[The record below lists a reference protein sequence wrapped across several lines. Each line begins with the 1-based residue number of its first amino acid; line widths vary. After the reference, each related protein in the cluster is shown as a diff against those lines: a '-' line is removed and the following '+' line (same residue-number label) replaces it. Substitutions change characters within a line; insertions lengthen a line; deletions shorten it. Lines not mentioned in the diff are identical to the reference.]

1 MKLITIFLLFIS
13 LCFPFSSE
21 GQSIPS
27 SLANLLQQKV
37 DSFKFSNNLKG
48 ISAAVF
54 IPQLGTW
61 KGVSGI
67 SHAGNP
73 ITTEMLFGIASQSK
87 LFTGVLLLKLAENN
101 LIHLDDSLHKFLP
114 NYNNIDS
121 NITIRQLLNHTS
133 GLDDVT
139 SVPGYPDSMLNNP
152 NRIFTAGE
160 LMRWAGPP
168 NFAPGTGWS
177 YCNTNYLLAGLI
189 AESVTG
195 RSFHELLRDS
205 ILTPLS
211 LDSTYLDVYERYS
224 LSKAHPWQAGFNNN
238 GIPRTS
244 VNSAAWS
251 AGGMYSNSGEMVQ
264 WYHALFSGRIINA
277 SSLNEMTTFVG
288 SGKYGI
294 GISQNTV
301 SGRTVWTHGGNIWGG
316 YNSSMIYDPSTGTIV
331 GVFIN
336 QIPAQSN
343 ILASQ
348 LLTSVVNSGVSIQDL
363 LGESTRFLIF
373 PNPSHGIFRVNI
385 SEYEKKKIRVFD
397 GFGKLIIETDQ
408 PFINLENYPNGVYR
422 VEIHTPRI
430 SQMEKIIKL

>member
-1 MKLITIFLLFIS
+1 
-13 LCFPFSSE
+13 
-21 GQSIPS
+21 
-27 SLANLLQQKV
+27 
-37 DSFKFSNNLKG
+37 
-48 ISAAVF
+48 
-54 IPQLGTW
+54 
-61 KGVSGI
+61 
-67 SHAGNP
+67 
-73 ITTEMLFGIASQSK
+73 
-87 LFTGVLLLKLAENN
+87 
-101 LIHLDDSLHKFLP
+101 
-114 NYNNIDS
+114 
-121 NITIRQLLNHTS
+121 
-133 GLDDVT
+133 
-139 SVPGYPDSMLNNP
+139 
-152 NRIFTAGE
+152 
-160 LMRWAGPP
+160 MRWAGPP

-195 RSFHELLRDS
+195 RRFHELLRDS

-316 YNSSMIYDPSTGTIV
+316 YNSSMIYDTATGIIV

-343 ILASQ
+343 LLASQ
-348 LLTSVVNSGVSIQDL
+348 LLTSVVNSGVSSQEL
-363 LGESTRFLIF
+363 LGEEQELTIY
-373 PNPSHGIFRVNI
+373 PNPTNGNLTIKYSPNEKLKIKIFDY
-385 SEYEKKKIRVFD
+385 S
-397 GFGKLIIETDQ
+397 GKVILETDQ
-408 PFINLENYPNGVYR
+408 TSINMEDFPCGIYGIMLTGTKGSR
-422 VEIHTPRI
+422 VK
-430 SQMEKIIKL
+430 KIMKY